1 MPLTFSAAGGFDK
14 GAIWQQTATSTVQ
27 KPWAP
32 PLISFHFAHE
42 MSAVFIETRSN
53 INENSLKKK
62 I

>member
-27 KPWAP
+27 KPWTP

-53 INENSLKKK
+53 INGNA
-62 I
+62 